1 MKLETYCLYEIIGY
15 EVYVTETDS
24 FKNANVINVI
34 ADNEA
39 DAVKRAGEILV
50 KPFYK
55 IKSVT
60 EYLVPA
66 K

>member
-1 MKLETYCLYEIIGY
+1 MSRETYCLYEVIGY

-24 FKNANVINVI
+24 FKNANVIQVI
-34 ADNEA
+34 ADNET
-39 DAVKRAGEILV
+39 DAVKRAGDILV

-55 IKSVT
+55 IKSVV
-60 EYLVPA
+60 EYLIPT

>member
-1 MKLETYCLYEIIGY
+1 MKRDTYCLYEVIGY
-15 EVYVTETDS
+15 QVYDKETDS
-24 FKNANVINVI
+24 FRNANSINVI
-34 ADNEA
+34 ADNETEA
-39 DAVKRAGEILV
+39 LARAAQLLV
-50 KPFYK
+50 KENYK